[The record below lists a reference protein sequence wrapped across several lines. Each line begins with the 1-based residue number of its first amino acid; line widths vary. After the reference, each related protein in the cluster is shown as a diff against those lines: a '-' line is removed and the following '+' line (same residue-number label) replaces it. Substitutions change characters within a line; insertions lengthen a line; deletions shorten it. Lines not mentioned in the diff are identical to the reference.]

1 MKVCVDV
8 SPAVHGRAGIGRYVL
23 ELVTALTGQDATAE
37 YTIFYNRAHEAQMPV
52 SWQHLERIAF
62 PLRDKPWRLQV
73 LLAHLAKLSQDHL
86 FPNIALFHATDN
98 LLPCLKKTHS
108 VLTVHD
114 LAFRFYPETFTSLNR
129 WFQLLTMGTFL
140 ARAHAVIALSQNT
153 KRDVMQLYGIDES
166 KITVVY
172 GGVNPRFQ
180 PASTSEVERVRTRYH
195 LPERD
200 ILFVGSIEPRK
211 NLKSLLAAFSA
222 VKQQREVIDPVKLVI
237 AGKKGWLYAD
247 FFQQLRTSGLDGEVI
262 LPGFI
267 ADEDLPALYS
277 AADVFVFPSWYE
289 GFGLPV
295 LEAMACGAPVICS
308 NVSSLPEVVGEA
320 ALMVAPDDIRGLSQ
334 AISRTL
340 TDAALRQ
347 ELIGRGLRQAAQFT
361 WEKAAQQTLMIYEE
375 VAARGGRKR

>member
-1 MKVCVDV
+1 MKICIDV

-23 ELVTALTGQDATAE
+23 ELVTALIGQDTTLE
-37 YTIFYNRAHEAQMPV
+37 YTIFYNRAHEAQIPV

-73 LLAHLAKLSQDHL
+73 LLAHLAKLSQDRL
-86 FPNIALFHATDN
+86 FPNVGLFHATDN

-108 VLTVHD
+108 VLTVYD
-114 LAFRFYPETFTSLNR
+114 LAFRFYPETFTTLNR

-140 ARAHAVIALSQNT
+140 YRAHAVIAISQNT
-153 KRDVMQLYGIDES
+153 KRDVAQLYGVDES

-172 GGVNPRFQ
+172 GGVNSRFQ
-180 PASTSEVERVRTRYH
+180 PASISEIEHVRTRYH
-195 LPERD
+195 LPERY

-211 NLKSLLAAFSA
+211 NLKALLAAFSA
-222 VKQQREVIDPVKLVI
+222 IKQQREAIDSIKLVI
-237 AGKKGWLYAD
+237 AGKRGWLYAD
-247 FFQQLRTSGLDGEVI
+247 FFQQLRTSGLENEII

-295 LEAMACGAPVICS
+295 LEAMACGTPVVCS
-308 NVSSLPEVVGEA
+308 NVSSLPEVAGEA
-320 ALMVAPDDIRGLSQ
+320 ALMVAPNDVRGFCE
-334 AISRTL
+334 AITRTL
-340 TDAALRQ
+340 TDAVLRQ
-347 ELIGRGLRQAAQFT
+347 ELIGRGFRQAARFT
-361 WEKAAQQTLMIYEE
+361 WEKTAQQTLAVYEQ
-375 VAARGGRKR
+375 VTARKGQKR